1 MRQALYLD
9 CSSGI
14 SGDMTVAALLD
25 LGADEKKLQKVLS
38 SIPVDGFSIK
48 VSKVIKSGLQAC
60 DFSVNLEKE
69 NHDHDMEFLYGHHH
83 ENGEHTEHHHGK
95 PEHSHEHMEYHHENG
110 EHVHEHPEH
119 RHEHRGLPEI
129 IDIIQNTDM
138 TENAREIAIRIFK
151 ILAQAEA
158 EAHGVPEEQV
168 HFHEVGAVDSIVD
181 IIAAAV
187 CLDDLGL
194 EEVIVT
200 KISEGSGMIRCQ
212 HGLIPVPVPAVVNI
226 AKAYGLRF
234 SMTEVKGE
242 LVTPTGAAIAAAMRT
257 CETLPEEFKIVK
269 SGLGAGKRKYELPGV
284 LRAMILEYTGHI
296 QKAGSRLSDT
306 VYRLE
311 SNIDDCS
318 GENFGYVME
327 KLMLAGARDVNYI
340 PVYMKKNRPAYQL
353 NVICDKKDVSRMENI
368 IFQETTTIGI
378 RRMEMERTVLKR
390 KNKCVQTSL
399 GMAEVKVCALPNGEE
414 RCYPEYKCVERMA
427 KEHGL
432 SYQAVY
438 EKIKAEYAEK

>member
-25 LGADEKKLQKVLS
+25 LGADEKKLRKVLS
-38 SIPVDGFSIK
+38 SIPVDGFSIEIG
-48 VSKVIKSGLQAC
+48 KVIKSGLRAC
-60 DFSVNLEKE
+60 DFSVILEKE
-69 NHDHDMEFLYGHHH
+69 NHDHDMGFLYGHHH
-83 ENGEHTEHHHGK
+83 D
-95 PEHSHEHMEYHHENG
+95 HEHMEHHHEHM
-110 EHVHEHPEH
+110 EHHHEHTNHHEH
-119 RHEHRGLPEI
+119 QGHHHKHRGLPEI
-129 IDIIQNTDM
+129 IDIIRNTDM
-138 TENAREIAIRIFK
+138 TENAREIAIRIFR

-242 LVTPTGAAIAAAMRT
+242 LVTPTGAAIVAAMRT
-257 CETLPEEFKIVK
+257 CGTLPEEFRIVK

-296 QKAGSRLSDT
+296 QKAESRLSDT

-327 KLMLAGARDVNYI
+327 KLLLAGARDVNYI

-353 NVICDKKDVSRMENI
+353 NVICDKKDVSRMETI

-390 KNKCVQTSL
+390 QNQCVQTSL
-399 GMAEVKVCALPNGEE
+399 GMADVKVCTLPNGEE

-432 SYQAVY
+432 SYQAIY